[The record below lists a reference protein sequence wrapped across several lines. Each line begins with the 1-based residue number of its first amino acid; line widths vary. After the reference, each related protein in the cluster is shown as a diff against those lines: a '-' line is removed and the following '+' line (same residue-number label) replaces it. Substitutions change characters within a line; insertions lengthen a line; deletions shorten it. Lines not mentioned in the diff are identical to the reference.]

1 LLDNCPEIERDLTSD
16 SSVGSDVTVNT
27 RRTGTALAPRLKAE
41 HPSKLPGGQVTTAT
55 AIQTSERRRVRVWFG
70 EHVIA
75 DYNAEPALAERYADA
90 MSRRFAGLRVTND
103 PMPAV
108 DKLPDP
114 LPGER
119 MWDVA
124 PR

>member
-1 LLDNCPEIERDLTSD
+1 MTIA
-16 SSVGSDVTVNT
+16 SS
-27 RRTGTALAPRLKAE
+27 PQKF
-41 HPSKLPGGQVTTAT
+41 
-55 AIQTSERRRVRVWFG
+55 ERRRVRVWFG

-75 DYNAEPALAERYADA
+75 DYSAEPDLAERYAVA

-108 DKLPDP
+108 DRLQDP

-119 MWDVA
+119 MWDVD
-124 PR
+124 PK

>member
-1 LLDNCPEIERDLTSD
+1 
-16 SSVGSDVTVNT
+16 
-27 RRTGTALAPRLKAE
+27 
-41 HPSKLPGGQVTTAT
+41 VTTAT
-55 AIQTSERRRVRVWFG
+55 ATQTTERRRVRVWFG

-75 DYNAEPALAERYADA
+75 DYNAEPALAERYANA

-103 PMPAV
+103 PMPAI

-119 MWDVA
+119 MWDVCPSLAAIQMRLTEDTVRTGA
-124 PR
+124 PSPVRTLLYRLA